1 MNEAKEK
8 WMPEIYC
15 LGASTPYTYTW
26 PDGRSETR
34 TERLSPSKEK
44 ENFNGEGGMVKEEK
58 KRERELEQKV

>member
-15 LGASTPYTYTW
+15 LGASTPYAYTW

-34 TERLSPSKEK
+34 TERLGPSKEK

-58 KRERELEQKV
+58 KREREVEQKV

>member
-34 TERLSPSKEK
+34 TERLGPSKEK